1 MINELNSQIQ
11 SLNIEYQ
18 ELAAE
23 REKIQKRLYIIDH
36 TIEAIRKTIAK
47 YYEKQ
52 INDFIK
58 TNNINVTII
67 NFNSLEK
74 ITINTNNLLMINSQY
89 PGYSFTTKSEYLLSD
104 YYDYNNA
111 IELEKVIKFLKE
123 NMKNKTSEI
132 YFPKQNNIS

>member
-18 ELAAE
+18 ELSAK
-23 REKIQKRLYIIDH
+23 REKIKKQLYIIDR
-36 TIEAIRKTIAK
+36 TVEIIRKTIAK

-58 TNNINVTII
+58 TNNINTTII
-67 NFNSLEK
+67 SFNSLEK
-74 ITINTNNLLMINSQY
+74 ITINTNNLLTISSQY
-89 PGYSFTTKSEYLLSD
+89 PGYSFETKSGYLLSD
-104 YYDYNNA
+104 YYDYNNV

-132 YFPKQNNIS
+132 YFPKQNNIL

>member
-23 REKIQKRLYIIDH
+23 REKIKKRLYIIDR
-36 TIEAIRKTIAK
+36 TVEVIRKTIAK

-58 TNNINVTII
+58 TNNINATII
-67 NFNSLEK
+67 SFNSLEK
-74 ITINTNNLLMINSQY
+74 ITINTDNLLMINSQY
-89 PGYSFTTKSEYLLSD
+89 PGYSFETKNGYLLSD

-132 YFPKQNNIS
+132 YFPKQDNIS

>member
-23 REKIQKRLYIIDH
+23 REKIKKRLYIIDR
-36 TIEAIRKTIAK
+36 TVEVIRKTIAK

-52 INDFIK
+52 INNFIK
-58 TNNINVTII
+58 TNNINATII
-67 NFNSLEK
+67 SFNSLEK
-74 ITINTNNLLMINSQY
+74 IAINTNNLLMINSQY
-89 PGYSFTTKSEYLLSD
+89 PGYSFRTKSGYLLSD
-104 YYDYNNA
+104 YYDYNNV
-111 IELEKVIKFLKE
+111 IELEKIIKFLQE
-123 NMKNKTSEI
+123 NMINKTSEI